1 MDLLDEAGGV
11 SGRDYGNLWDSNGN
25 FVSDFGAV
33 YREERI
39 LDGKAVEWTL
49 TKENG
54 RWVSMKNMIF
64 DISNKLFDICKITA
78 ILRFAYF
85 LVVERGGVKRNNCN
99 IWKSRNSRLNAD
111 KKK

>member
-1 MDLLDEAGGV
+1 
-11 SGRDYGNLWDSNGN
+11 
-25 FVSDFGAV
+25 
-33 YREERI
+33 
-39 LDGKAVEWTL
+39 
-49 TKENG
+49 
-54 RWVSMKNMIF
+54 MKNMIF
-64 DISNKLFDICKITA
+64 DISNILFDICKITA